1 MVWYSI
7 CFQVTTFYNSND
19 KQKDDVSTLRLG
31 EKSAAEISQIF
42 AQSFNV
48 DDWVPKQNPF
58 SDFFQRQRMP
68 KSTVLDR
75 SVGGNDTSSDHETE
89 AFNFSDAM
97 LKYPK
102 SERLQKSINENIHNS
117 TEDSIGMLE
126 AGKLANDY
134 DSSKLNKFQK
144 LQNLSAISKN
154 KNDNTYVG
162 EVDDQIVGESVTYV
176 NKHSINKLDVQVLK
190 AEDSIDRNRS
200 ESTQETKV
208 NFGVEIHNVD
218 NDTTWRPLKIDL
230 SGDIAPAH
238 SQLLHENGK
247 MTNISSSDSWIP
259 NSGPITKRRD

>member
-1 MVWYSI
+1 M
-7 CFQVTTFYNSND
+7 
-19 KQKDDVSTLRLG
+19 LRLG

-75 SVGGNDTSSDHETE
+75 SISGNDTSSDHETE

-117 TEDSIGMLE
+117 TEDPVGMLE

-144 LQNLSAISKN
+144 LQNLSEISKN

-200 ESTQETKV
+200 EGTQETKV

>member
-1 MVWYSI
+1 
-7 CFQVTTFYNSND
+7 
-19 KQKDDVSTLRLG
+19 
-31 EKSAAEISQIF
+31 
-42 AQSFNV
+42 
-48 DDWVPKQNPF
+48 
-58 SDFFQRQRMP
+58 MP

-75 SVGGNDTSSDHETE
+75 SISENDTSSDHETE
-89 AFNFSDAM
+89 TFDFSDAM

-102 SERLQKSINENIHNS
+102 SERLQKSLNENIHNS
-117 TEDSIGMLE
+117 TEDSDGMLE
-126 AGKLANDY
+126 AGKLANEY
-134 DSSKLNKFQK
+134 DSNKPYKFQK
-144 LQNLSAISKN
+144 LQNISEISKN

-162 EVDDQIVGESVTYV
+162 EVEDQIVGESVTYV